1 MARPRAVRDS
11 EAIQATTAR
20 ASFNLVKNISNRR
33 RSRREVGGAEQ
44 KRDGEVPSLSKT
56 GHTSGD
62 PDLGRTTTS
71 SRGPRREK
79 EARLL
84 NVRRDRSEL
93 RHSGA
98 HHVTIGVV
106 TQNLVAAAAAGEG
119 MVSPTVQYLTTNG
132 ASRVMIQ
139 RGMRRR
145 RCKAVRKRRRDMGIS
160 RRRTG
165 GEPSPRTKNAEDLLR
180 SYQSKFGHRANAEFH
195 RQAILE
201 RQRAT

>member
-44 KRDGEVPSLSKT
+44 GRDGEVPSLSKT

-98 HHVTIGVV
+98 HHVTNGVV

-119 MVSPTVQYLTTNG
+119 MVSPTVQHLTTHG
-132 ASRVMIQ
+132 VSRVMIPKRHAETALQ
-139 RGMRRR
+139 SSTKEGEGTWVSADEGL
-145 RCKAVRKRRRDMGIS
+145 AVSQAPAPRSGGGS
-160 RRRTG
+160 RQLQSGTHRTRLG
-165 GEPSPRTKNAEDLLR
+165 CFLHQT
-180 SYQSKFGHRANAEFH
+180 
-195 RQAILE
+195 
-201 RQRAT
+201 

>member
-106 TQNLVAAAAAGEG
+106 TKNLVAAAAAGEG

-132 ASRVMIQ
+132 ASRVMIP
-139 RGMRRR
+139 
-145 RCKAVRKRRRDMGIS
+145 KRHAEAALQS
-160 RRRTG
+160 
-165 GEPSPRTKNAEDLLR
+165 STKEEKGHG
-180 SYQSKFGHRANAEFH
+180 YQQTKDWR
-195 RQAILE
+195 
-201 RQRAT
+201 